1 MKRIILTTILVIIS
15 VSLSLAQYSDA
26 LLKKAQSG
34 NIASQV
40 ELARCYREGDKVDLN
55 EMEAIKW
62 YEKAANQNN
71 IDAMMALAEIYI
83 NDENLE
89 VEPDFVKGLYW
100 LRKAANKGSQNAKEA
115 LKQFT
120 FQKEEISHECPYT
133 WIPVDADYDD
143 IPFFRD
149 NLSFITQE
157 HQKGN
162 PVATYYLSLI
172 AFADNDYDTCVRY
185 LLDIYPKVTKG
196 DIDSREYFD
205 DIFKD
210 RETMYPI
217 GYLDLRV
224 GPLLGVCYDKGY
236 GVKKDLI
243 TAAKYYLT
251 DSDGFYACGI
261 PQYAKVMGAY
271 CLRDAG
277 KYDEFINLATTL
289 GPNGFWGGG
298 ITKHHSFPCLQLEL
312 AEMYKDGVGVAKNEA
327 KALSILETIVDSRK
341 DTLGL
346 IAVGWE
352 VRSAR
357 DIGRAAYRASLMY
370 RNGIGCEK
378 DSEMAALY
386 YDIAIKYG
394 DNNAWYEM
402 EHK

>member
-15 VSLSLAQYSDA
+15 VSLSFAQYSDA

-143 IPFFRD
+143 IPFFRE

-172 AFADNDYDTCVRY
+172 AFADKDYDACVRY
-185 LLDIYPKVTKG
+185 LLEIYPKVTKG
-196 DIDSREYFD
+196 ERDAREYFD

-210 RETMYPI
+210 RETVYPI
-217 GYLDLRV
+217 GFLDLRV
-224 GPLLGVCYDKGY
+224 GPLLGICYKNGY

-243 TAAKYYLT
+243 TAAKYFLT
-251 DSDGFYACGI
+251 DSDGYYDCAI
-261 PQYAKVMGAY
+261 PQYAKVIGAY
-271 CLRDAG
+271 CLKDAG
-277 KYDEFINLATTL
+277 RYEEFINLVNIL
-289 GPNGFWGGG
+289 GGR
-298 ITKHHSFPCLQLEL
+298 IDQKHYSYPCLQLEL
-312 AEMYKDGVGVAKNEA
+312 SEMYKNGEGVDKNE
-327 KALSILETIVDSRK
+327 KMALEILESVVDSRK
-341 DTLGL
+341 ETLNF
-346 IAVGWE
+346 VMCRD
-352 VRSAR
+352 VRSAQ

-378 DSEMAALY
+378 DREMADLY

-394 DNNAWYEM
+394 DNNAWYEK

>member
-15 VSLSLAQYSDA
+15 VSLSFAQYSDA

-143 IPFFRD
+143 IPFFRE

-162 PVATYYLSLI
+162 PVATYYLSMI
-172 AFADNDYDTCVRY
+172 AFADKDYDTCVRY
-185 LLDIYPKVTKG
+185 LLDIYPRVTKG

-224 GPLLGVCYDKGY
+224 GPLLGLFYKEGY
-236 GVKKDLI
+236 GVKKDLV
-243 TAAKYYLT
+243 TAAKYFLT
-251 DSDGFYACGI
+251 DSDGYHSCVI
-261 PQYAKVMGAY
+261 PQYAKVIGAY
-271 CLRDAG
+271 CLKDARR
-277 KYDEFINLATTL
+277 YDEFINLTSSLHTEQL
-289 GPNGFWGGG
+289 FIGGV
-298 ITKHHSFPCLQLEL
+298 TKHHLFPCLQLEL
-312 AEMYKDGVGVAKNEA
+312 AEMYKHGVGVDKNEA
-327 KALSILETIVDSRK
+327 KALSILEAIVDTRK
-341 DTLGL
+341 DTIGM
-346 IAVGWE
+346 ITGSE
-352 VRSAR
+352 VRSPE

-378 DSEMAALY
+378 DSEMADLY
-386 YDIAIKYG
+386 FDIAIKYG
-394 DNNAWYEM
+394 DNNAWYEK